1 MTTGL
6 TITWRELPAEAPW
19 PKAAEAGDD
28 EFVSWSSPQD
38 EEELLGLGV
47 AAELRGEGAARFET
61 ARAQRARI
69 EAELVENGRPAFGVP
84 VPRWLGGFAF
94 EDRPRVEGQGGL
106 PALRFVLP
114 ARLFWRTRGRVF
126 LAEADASA
134 PPRGLGIEAL
144 RAGFDDPDH
153 GAQGGE
159 AFDRGLRA
167 IRAGDLRK
175 LVVARRFAVALDAEA
190 DPDEVAARLVDAHPE
205 ASHYRLQRGG
215 CAFLGASPE
224 RLVRVR
230 GREVEA
236 DALAGSARRGRSA
249 QEDTC
254 LRRTLLESKKE
265 QEEHAF
271 VVEHVRRELGIGCV
285 DVTSPEAPTVRAIR
299 GIQHLH
305 TPIRA
310 RLPEGELLDLLACL
324 HPTPAVAG
332 TPTAEARAW
341 LRAHEGFERGWY
353 TGGMG
358 WLDSD
363 GGGEVS
369 VALRCA
375 LVEGR
380 RAVLYAG
387 AGMVAASQA
396 DAERAEA
403 RLKSDV
409 LREALGLS

>member
-1 MTTGL
+1 MRTPL
-6 TITWRELPAEAPW
+6 RITWRELPADAPW
-19 PKAAEAGDD
+19 PPCEG
-28 EFVSWSSPQD
+28 D
-38 EEELLGLGV
+38 EERVAWASPAQGEALLGVGV
-47 AAELRGEGAARFET
+47 AAELRAAGPRRFEI
-61 ARAQRARI
+61 ARAQRRRI
-69 EAELVENGRPAFGVP
+69 EGELVERGRPALGGRP

-94 EDRPRVEGQGGL
+94 EDEPRAAQGGL
-106 PALRFVLP
+106 PALRFVIP
-114 ARLFWRTRGRVF
+114 ERLYWRTGGRFFV
-126 LAEADASA
+126 AEAHAER
-134 PPRGLGIEAL
+134 PPAGLPPEAL
-144 RAGFDDPDH
+144 QGEVAIAAGVSN
-153 GAQGGE
+153 GA

-167 IRAGDLRK
+167 IRAGELRK
-175 LVVARRFAVALDAEA
+175 LVVARRFEVALDEAA
-190 DPDEVAARLVDAHPE
+190 DPDTVAERLIRAHPE

-236 DALAGSARRGRSA
+236 DALAGSARRGRS
-249 QEDTC
+249 EDEDLC
-254 LRRTLLESKKE
+254 LRTTLLESKKE

-271 VVEHVRRELGIGCV
+271 VVEHVRRELAASCV
-285 DVTSPEAPTVRAIR
+285 DVRSPEAPTVRALR

-310 RLPEGELLDLLACL
+310 RLAEGELLDVVARL

-341 LRAHEGFERGWY
+341 LREHEGFERGWY
-353 TGGMG
+353 TGGIG
-358 WLDSD
+358 WLDD
-363 GGGEVS
+363 EGGGEIS

-375 LVEGR
+375 WTSGA

-403 RLKSDV
+403 RLKSEA